1 MTYYYS
7 SIQSTLPRVQNK
19 NFNNTYCHEAKILVV
34 DDHTFSRITAV
45 DLLSLD
51 GYQVLETDD
60 STTVMD
66 LVLQNEPDL
75 ILLDLKM
82 PGISGI
88 EVCKQ
93 VKQDHRTS
101 GIPVIFM
108 TVTDDRSTYEKCM
121 EAGGDDILPK
131 PLDRMSLSARVKSL
145 VMQKRLNEGLEQTK
159 EVLFS
164 LARAIESRNLESK
177 ESNSKLPQLA
187 KAFGEYLQLAEE
199 NIEDLIYAAH
209 LHDVGTVGIED
220 RILFKKGELT
230 AQERE
235 IIHQHVLIG
244 ERICAPLHFRK
255 GILPIIR
262 HHHERWNGS
271 GYPDGLMGN
280 EIPYLAQVFQILDI
294 YDALTRERPYK
305 MAFNPSCALE
315 MIDSETTKGWRNPK
329 LVGQFIAFI
338 RSQNEL

>member
-1 MTYYYS
+1 MIDYSS
-7 SIQSTLPRVQNK
+7 SIQSTLPRVNNT
-19 NFNNTYCHEAKILVV
+19 NFNNTYCHKAKILVV
-34 DDHTFSRITAV
+34 DDHAFSRITAV

-51 GYQVLETDD
+51 GYEVLETDD
-60 STTVMD
+60 STTAMD
-66 LVLQNEPDL
+66 FILQNNPDL
-75 ILLDLKM
+75 ILLDFKM

-187 KAFGEYLQLAEE
+187 KAFGEYLELPEE
-199 NIEDLIYAAH
+199 DIEDLIYAAH

-235 IIHQHVLIG
+235 IIRQHVLIG
-244 ERICAPLHFRK
+244 ERICEPLHSRK

-305 MAFNPSCALE
+305 MAFKSSCALE
-315 MIDSETTKGWRNPK
+315 MIDSEGSKGWRNPK
-329 LVGQFIAFI
+329 LVEQFIAFV